1 MCAAGPGHHA
11 FSALRTDHRLQGCI
25 VEAVNDGKA
34 GLGGRCVDVTAVPW
48 QHRAARQPSSA
59 GFNVR
64 RDRYYARR
72 PVRASDGL
80 QRWRDGW
87 MGGWMGGW
95 MDEQNHS
102 ERMTKQRKEN
112 VVCVY
117 EEGRGGG
124 ILT

>member
-1 MCAAGPGHHA
+1 M
-11 FSALRTDHRLQGCI
+11 
-25 VEAVNDGKA
+25 DGYVD
-34 GLGGRCVDVTAVPW
+34 GRMEGW
-48 QHRAARQPSSA
+48 M
-59 GFNVR
+59 
-64 RDRYYARR
+64 
-72 PVRASDGL
+72 DG
-80 QRWRDGW
+80 WVDGW
-87 MGGWMGGW
+87 MDGWVDGWMDGW